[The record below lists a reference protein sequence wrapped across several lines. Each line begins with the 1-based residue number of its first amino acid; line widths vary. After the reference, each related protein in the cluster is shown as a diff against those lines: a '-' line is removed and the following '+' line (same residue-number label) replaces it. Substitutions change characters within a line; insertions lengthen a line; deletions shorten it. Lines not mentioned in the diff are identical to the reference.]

1 MVFASR
7 GCACSPA
14 ASQAEAAR
22 QRERAQVP
30 RRQARVRARL
40 ERLLVAH
47 ATSEDRAE
55 ALERRSIA
63 AEAALEQL
71 SSLRCAP
78 PALAP
83 RPSPDQTKAKAR
95 ARACPARL
103 RPLPR
108 WDHQHTLIQLEGLK
122 AVHADNE
129 EAPQLAGSGAWP
141 HDPIQW
147 PPSDLP
153 RACLRAQGA
162 PTPLSSRSAARD
174 LAEEEAQGSPCRPP
188 RDDLETISRR
198 SRDCA
203 ASHRDTAALGLQAR
217 SEMLLL
223 RRALLGHTA
232 SAPTAPSSR
241 RGSQAL
247 RG

>member
-1 MVFASR
+1 MFASR
-7 GCACSPA
+7 ACACSPA

-22 QRERAQVP
+22 QREMAQVL

-95 ARACPARL
+95 ARARPARL

-141 HDPIQW
+141 RDPIQW

-162 PTPLSSRSAARD
+162 PTPLEPERRP
-174 LAEEEAQGSPCRPP
+174 GS
-188 RDDLETISRR
+188 
-198 SRDCA
+198 
-203 ASHRDTAALGLQAR
+203 G
-217 SEMLLL
+217 
-223 RRALLGHTA
+223 
-232 SAPTAPSSR
+232 
-241 RGSQAL
+241 
-247 RG
+247 

>member
-1 MVFASR
+1 ML
-7 GCACSPA
+7 
-14 ASQAEAAR
+14 
-22 QRERAQVP
+22 

-95 ARACPARL
+95 ARARPARL

-162 PTPLSSRSAARD
+162 PTPLEPERRPGCWLRRRPRARR
-174 LAEEEAQGSPCRPP
+174 AVR
-188 RDDLETISRR
+188 LETISRR

-223 RRALLGHTA
+223 RRALLGHTG

>member
-7 GCACSPA
+7 ACACSRA

-95 ARACPARL
+95 ARARPARL

-162 PTPLSSRSAARD
+162 PTPLEPERRP
-174 LAEEEAQGSPCRPP
+174 GS
-188 RDDLETISRR
+188 
-198 SRDCA
+198 
-203 ASHRDTAALGLQAR
+203 G
-217 SEMLLL
+217 
-223 RRALLGHTA
+223 
-232 SAPTAPSSR
+232 
-241 RGSQAL
+241 
-247 RG
+247 

>member
-1 MVFASR
+1 M
-7 GCACSPA
+7 
-14 ASQAEAAR
+14 
-22 QRERAQVP
+22 P

-63 AEAALEQL
+63 AEADLEQL

-78 PALAP
+78 PTRAP

-95 ARACPARL
+95 ARARPARL

-162 PTPLSSRSAARD
+162 PTPLEPEGDA
-174 LAEEEAQGSPCRPP
+174 G
-188 RDDLETISRR
+188 
-198 SRDCA
+198 
-203 ASHRDTAALGLQAR
+203 
-217 SEMLLL
+217 
-223 RRALLGHTA
+223 
-232 SAPTAPSSR
+232 
-241 RGSQAL
+241 
-247 RG
+247 

>member
-7 GCACSPA
+7 ACACSSA

-95 ARACPARL
+95 ARARPARL

-141 HDPIQW
+141 RDPIQW

-162 PTPLSSRSAARD
+162 PTPLEPERRP
-174 LAEEEAQGSPCRPP
+174 GS
-188 RDDLETISRR
+188 
-198 SRDCA
+198 
-203 ASHRDTAALGLQAR
+203 G
-217 SEMLLL
+217 
-223 RRALLGHTA
+223 
-232 SAPTAPSSR
+232 
-241 RGSQAL
+241 
-247 RG
+247 